1 MARTRKQPTEDAAA
15 AGDASAMPLVEHLR
29 ELRTRVWRAALAIVL
44 ATVVAWAFYEPIF
57 NIIRHPFDNVIDE
70 AKANGRTVTL
80 ALNGVTDAFTL
91 QLKISLIT
99 GLVLSA
105 PVWLYQLWRF
115 ISPGLHRN
123 ERRWGYLFAG
133 IATPFFA
140 AGCAVGYLVLPK
152 MLEVL
157 LGFTPENVANII
169 SIDYYLTFALQLM
182 LFFGVGFLLPVTF
195 MMLNFAGILSGR
207 KLLSWWRFLVFGAFV
222 FAAVAT
228 PTGDPITM
236 LLVALPMLA
245 MVFLAVA
252 VTLLNDWRR
261 GRHRTEPEWDDDEIS
276 DLEPAEHDPSD
287 YVPSSL
293 DEAEPVQP
301 SAAPGGGT
309 TDIT

>member
-1 MARTRKQPTEDAAA
+1 MARTKKQPTEESAA
-15 AGDASAMPLVEHLR
+15 AGDSSAMPLIEHLR

-44 ATVVAWAFYEPIF
+44 ATVLAWAFYVPIF
-57 NIIRHPFDNVIDE
+57 NFIRAPFDNVIEE

-80 ALNGVTDAFTL
+80 ALSGVTDAFTL

-99 GLVLSA
+99 GLVLSS
-105 PVWLYQLWRF
+105 PIWLYQLWRF
-115 ISPGLHRN
+115 ISPGLHKN
-123 ERRWGYLFAG
+123 ERKWGYLFAA
-133 IATPFFA
+133 IATPFFL

-182 LFFGVGFLLPVTF
+182 LFFGAGFLLPVTF

-236 LLVALPMLA
+236 LLVAVPLLA

-252 VTLLNDWRR
+252 VTLINDWRR
-261 GRHRTEPEWDDDEIS
+261 GRHKTEPEWDDTEMS
-276 DLEPAEHDPSD
+276 ELEPVEHDPSD
-287 YVPSSL
+287 YLPSAL
-293 DEAEPVQP
+293 DDAEPVRP
-301 SAAPGGGT
+301 SAAPGRET